1 LSGNPPPV
9 CLTDFEP
16 LARAKMSAMAYE
28 YLIGGAGDEIT
39 LRQNR
44 SAFDDLRLLPRVL
57 VDVSKIDTSVNVIG
71 QRMPIPII
79 LAPVGY
85 QKLFHPEGEAATARG
100 AAKAGTIPTLSTF
113 SNVSVED
120 VANGARGPIWFQLYV
135 QPDRGFTRELIRRA
149 EDAGCAALCLTVDTP
164 VAGCR
169 NREERAEFCLPEGIE
184 CPNLSGL
191 KTGTPSR
198 GHRPGGREIYSALF
212 DPKLSWKE
220 VDWIRSISKLPLLLK
235 GVLNPDDAER
245 AISAGVAGIIVSN
258 HGARN
263 LDTVPASIEALPAV
277 AQRVAGRIDVLLDG
291 GIRRG
296 TDIVKA
302 LALGA
307 KAVLIG
313 RPYVYGLAVSGA
325 EGVTRVLEILR
336 NEFEIAM
343 ALTGRTSVSQLD
355 KTILFDQPCRK

>member
-100 AAKAGTIPTLSTF
+100 GAKAGAILTLSTF

-120 VANGARGPIWFQLYV
+120 VANGAGGPIWFQLYV
-135 QPDRGFTRELIRRA
+135 QPDRGFTRELIALGYQDARA
-149 EDAGCAALCLTVDTP
+149 RADEIRAFLSLENARQYRATP
-164 VAGCR
+164 
-169 NREERAEFCLPEGIE
+169 REERA
-184 CPNLSGL
+184 
-191 KTGTPSR
+191 TPR
-198 GHRPGGREIYSALF
+198 
-212 DPKLSWKE
+212 
-220 VDWIRSISKLPLLLK
+220 
-235 GVLNPDDAER
+235 
-245 AISAGVAGIIVSN
+245 
-258 HGARN
+258 
-263 LDTVPASIEALPAV
+263 
-277 AQRVAGRIDVLLDG
+277 
-291 GIRRG
+291 
-296 TDIVKA
+296 
-302 LALGA
+302 
-307 KAVLIG
+307 
-313 RPYVYGLAVSGA
+313 
-325 EGVTRVLEILR
+325 
-336 NEFEIAM
+336 
-343 ALTGRTSVSQLD
+343 
-355 KTILFDQPCRK
+355 